1 MARPRAADHDA
12 QRAAILAHAAALFA
26 ARGYHGASMND
37 VARAAGIGK
46 ATLYHYVRDKP
57 ALVVQIA
64 HAHVDALLALVA
76 EVRALKLKPEPHLR
90 TLLERFMAVYAGAQ
104 AAHRVLTED
113 VKFLPPADAD
123 ALRARE
129 REVVAEF
136 ARSIAALRPEL
147 KAQATPL
154 AMLLLGMINWT
165 FTWLKPGGA
174 LTHAALAPVVADLF
188 FGGVRAVDKAPG
200 RA

>member
-1 MARPRAADHDA
+1 MARPRAADHDQ
-12 QRAAILAHAAALFA
+12 QRNAILARAAELFA
-26 ARGYHGASMND
+26 ERGYHGTSMND
-37 VARAAGIGK
+37 VAQAAGVGK

-64 HAHVDALLALVA
+64 HGHVAALLALVA

-90 TLLERFMAVYAGAQ
+90 TLLLRFMAVYAGAQ

-113 VKFLPPADAD
+113 VKFLPPDEAEGV
-123 ALRARE
+123 RARE

-136 ARSIAALRPEL
+136 ARSVAQLRPDL
-147 KAQATPL
+147 RAQATPL

-174 LTHAALAPVVADLF
+174 LTHEQLAPMVADLF
-188 FGGVRAVDKAPG
+188 FGGLRAVAKPAPK
-200 RA
+200 

>member
-1 MARPRAADHDA
+1 MARPRAADHD
-12 QRAAILAHAAALFA
+12 QQLAAILQCAAELFA

-57 ALVVQIA
+57 ALVAQIA
-64 HAHVDALLALVA
+64 QGHVATLLALVA
-76 EVRALKLKPEPHLR
+76 EVRALKLQPEPHLR
-90 TLLERFMAVYAGAQ
+90 TLLTRFMTVYAGAQ

-113 VKFLPPADAD
+113 VKFLGADEAE
-123 ALRARE
+123 AVRARE

-136 ARSIAALRPEL
+136 ARSVAQLRPEL
-147 KAQATPL
+147 RARATPL

-174 LTHAALAPVVADLF
+174 LTHEALAPMVADLF
-188 FGGVRAVDKAPG
+188 FGGLRAVAKPTKH
-200 RA
+200 

>member
-1 MARPRAADHDA
+1 MARPRAPDHD
-12 QRAAILAHAAALFA
+12 QQLAAILACAAGLFA
-26 ARGYHGASMND
+26 ARGYHGTSMNE
-37 VARAAGIGK
+37 VAQAAGIGK

-64 HAHVDALLALVA
+64 QGHVATLLALVA
-76 EVRALKLKPEPHLR
+76 EVRALQLAPQAHLR
-90 TLLERFMAVYAGAQ
+90 TLLTRFMTVYAGAQ

-113 VKFLPPADAD
+113 VKFLPPDEADAV
-123 ALRARE
+123 RARE

-136 ARSIAALRPEL
+136 ARSIAQLRPDL
-147 KAQATPL
+147 RAQATPL

-174 LTHAALAPVVADLF
+174 LTHEALAPMVADLF
-188 FGGVRAVDKAPG
+188 FGGLPAVAQPARK
-200 RA
+200 

>member
-1 MARPRAADHDA
+1 MARPRAADHDQ

-26 ARGYHGASMND
+26 ARGYHGTSMNE
-37 VARAAGIGK
+37 VAQAAGIGK

-64 HAHVDALLALVA
+64 QGHVATLLALVA

-90 TLLERFMAVYAGAQ
+90 TLLTRFMAVYAGAQ
-104 AAHRVLTED
+104 AAHRVLSED
-113 VKFLPPADAD
+113 VKFLAPDAADAV
-123 ALRARE
+123 RARE

-136 ARSIAALRPEL
+136 ARSIAQLRPDL
-147 KAQATPL
+147 RAQATPL

-174 LTHAALAPVVADLF
+174 LTHEALAPMVADLF
-188 FGGVRAVDKAPG
+188 FGGLRAVARPAKK
-200 RA
+200 

>member
-1 MARPRAADHDA
+1 MARPRAADHD
-12 QRAAILAHAAALFA
+12 QQLAAILQCAAELFA

-57 ALVVQIA
+57 ALVAQIA
-64 HAHVDALLALVA
+64 QGHVATLLALVA
-76 EVRALKLKPEPHLR
+76 EVRALKLQPEPHLR
-90 TLLERFMAVYAGAQ
+90 TLLTRFMTVYAGAQ

-113 VKFLPPADAD
+113 VKFLGADEAE
-123 ALRARE
+123 AVRARE

-136 ARSIAALRPEL
+136 ARSVAQLRPEL
-147 KAQATPL
+147 RARATPL

-174 LTHAALAPVVADLF
+174 LTHEALAPMVADLF
-188 FGGVRAVDKAPG
+188 FGGLRAVAKPTKK
-200 RA
+200 

>member
-1 MARPRAADHDA
+1 MARPRAADHD
-12 QRAAILAHAAALFA
+12 QQLAAILQCAAELFA

-57 ALVVQIA
+57 ALVAQIA
-64 HAHVDALLALVA
+64 QGHVATLLALVA
-76 EVRALKLKPEPHLR
+76 EVRALKLQPEPHLR
-90 TLLERFMAVYAGAQ
+90 TLLTRFMTVYAGAQ

-113 VKFLPPADAD
+113 VKFLGADEAE
-123 ALRARE
+123 AVRARE

-136 ARSIAALRPEL
+136 ARSVAQLRPDL
-147 KAQATPL
+147 HTRATPL

-174 LTHAALAPVVADLF
+174 LTHEALAPMVADLF
-188 FGGVRAVDKAPG
+188 FGGLRAVAKPTKH
-200 RA
+200 